1 MRVGYFA
8 VDRPLVANQ
17 ATVGE
22 EHGQGGA
29 AGHGEA
35 RSCQESGVVLNQ
47 VVALKGATR
56 SSV

>member
-17 ATVGE
+17 ARGGE

-29 AGHGEA
+29 GGDGGA
-35 RSCQESGVVLNQ
+35 RRCQESGVVLNQ